1 MVTSGAAPTS
11 SPAPVETVTY
21 APATRMRG
29 PITVP
34 VVDRVPQRHIDEGAV
49 GADVAHGGEAGEQR
63 RPRVPDA
70 R

>member
-11 SPAPVETVTY
+11 SPPPVETVTY
-21 APATRMRG
+21 APATRIRG

-34 VVDRVPQRHIDEGAV
+34 SSIASRSATSTK
-49 GADVAHGGEAGEQR
+49 
-63 RPRVPDA
+63 A